1 VSKKGFSVIKRISL
15 LATAALLALA
25 LAAPAAF
32 AVSPAEQEC
41 LLAGG
46 DYDFSKG
53 DATCTFITETNP
65 SGNTNPNAAT
75 PFTETDT
82 TTQPGQGGGGGE
94 TSTTNQN
101 FEEVDGPVLNGGGNA
116 PAGQQ

>member
-1 VSKKGFSVIKRISL
+1 VSKKGYSVIKRISL
-15 LATAALLALA
+15 LAAAALLALA
-25 LAAPAAF
+25 VAAPAAF

-41 LLAGG
+41 VAAGG
-46 DYDFSKG
+46 VYDFSQG
-53 DATCTFITETNP
+53 DATCTFTEDTNP
-65 SGNTNPNAAT
+65 SGNNNPNAAT

-94 TSTTNQN
+94 TSDTNQN
-101 FEEVDGPVLNGGGNA
+101 FEEVDGPVLNPGGNP